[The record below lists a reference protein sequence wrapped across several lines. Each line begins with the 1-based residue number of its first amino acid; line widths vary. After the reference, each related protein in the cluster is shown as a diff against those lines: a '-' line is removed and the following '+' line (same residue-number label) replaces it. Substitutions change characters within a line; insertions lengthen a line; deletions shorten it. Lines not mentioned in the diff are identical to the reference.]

1 MLDLQSLP
9 PCVYLAAL
17 VLRARVRGGFQVTI
31 SKLLIANRGEIA
43 IRIQRTAHE
52 MGITTVSVF
61 PDDDRNALHAL
72 TSDTPVR
79 LEGTGAAAYLDIEQ
93 IIDVAK
99 QNNCDAVHPGY
110 GFLAEN
116 HQFARACHEANIV
129 FVGPNPDTLEL
140 FGDKLRAR
148 ELARTNDIPVLPAS
162 DIIGEL
168 TTATDFFES
177 IQPDHNMMLKA
188 ISGGGGRGIRIIRLS
203 LIHI

>member
-1 MLDLQSLP
+1 MVTRVNTVSLSGGVTFVLDLQSLP

-31 SKLLIANRGEIA
+31 GKLLIANRGEIA
-43 IRIQRTAHE
+43 VRIQRTAHE

-61 PDDDRNALHAL
+61 PDDDKNALHAL
-72 TSDTPVR
+72 TSDTPVQ

-93 IIDVAK
+93 IIDIAK

-116 HQFARACHEANIV
+116 HRFARACHDANIV
-129 FVGPNPDTLEL
+129 FVGPHPDTLEL

-148 ELARTNDIPVLPAS
+148 E
-162 DIIGEL
+162 
-168 TTATDFFES
+168 
-177 IQPDHNMMLKA
+177 
-188 ISGGGGRGIRIIRLS
+188 
-203 LIHI
+203 

>member
-1 MLDLQSLP
+1 M
-9 PCVYLAAL
+9 
-17 VLRARVRGGFQVTI
+17 TI

-61 PDDDRNALHAL
+61 PDDDKDALHAL

-93 IIDVAK
+93 IVGIAK

-129 FVGPNPDTLEL
+129 FVGPNPDTLKL
-140 FGDKLRAR
+140 FGDKLQAR

-162 DIIGEL
+162 EIIGEL
-168 TTATDFFES
+168 TTATDFF
-177 IQPDHNMMLKA
+177 
-188 ISGGGGRGIRIIRLS
+188 
-203 LIHI
+203 